1 MNRLWTVVSTIALIS
16 GSITPAWAQTST
28 STSGSNA
35 GAISGSGS
43 QSTSNPVVTSDTAS
57 TAISGSTSGSN
68 SASISNPVNNTNTN
82 ANSTS
87 GSNSNAATN
96 STASNQGN
104 SQTINNNSTYPAN
117 QTIKAAPAVVAPALT
132 TTLTETCMGSTS
144 LGVSVLGFGATGGS
158 TWQDRQCIRRLNARE
173 LAQTIGDRDAAR
185 EVMCA
190 DEEIFRVYNA
200 MGRPCRLKP
209 DGSANPSFVPPP
221 ASPPPPSVPQAA
233 VVLPGPYLV
242 FFDWNRA
249 DITSEAAVTLDKAA
263 SSYQQ
268 NGVATVQV
276 TGHTDTSGTP
286 AYNMELSMR
295 RAEAVKGYLA
305 GRGVPRD
312 VMVLRGMGETAPL
325 VPTGEGVRDARNRR
339 VEIAFVGTSTGSGSA
354 MDTNTPGGTIAPATE
369 GNGSASAS
377 N

>member
-16 GSITPAWAQTST
+16 GSITPVWAQTST

-35 GAISGSGS
+35 GAVSGSGS

-68 SASISNPVNNTNTN
+68 SASVSNPVNNTNTN

-185 EVMCA
+185 EVLCA
-190 DEEIFRVYNA
+190 DEEIYRVYNA

-209 DGSANPSFVPPP
+209 DGSANPAFVAPP
-221 ASPPPPSVPQAA
+221 ASPPPPPMPSAA
-233 VVLPGPYLV
+233 VVVPGPYLV
-242 FFDWNRA
+242 FFDWNRS
-249 DITSEAAVTLDKAA
+249 DITTEAAVTLDKAA

-268 NGVATVQV
+268 TGVATVQV

-295 RAEAVKGYLA
+295 RAEAVKAYLA

-339 VEIAFVGTSTGSGSA
+339 VEIAFVGSGSA